1 MAKLLLLAVLA
12 FTLICSSVLATAAE
26 HNLETWMKGRDIT
39 LVVTFR
45 AGGGHDLTARMISKI
60 GPKYFPGK
68 PRILVKNL
76 PGGQG
81 LRGLRY
87 AYIQKPDGLTASQLH
102 PQFLLRPL
110 IGFVDEGFD
119 PSKIRIVGNLL
130 GGSPKQMLCVRRSV
144 ATSWDEV
151 LKLGR
156 TITFGDTS
164 FGSSGGAGA
173 MFLQL
178 IGAPVKVVTGY
189 DGTAGIVAALDR
201 SELDSG
207 RACLLDKGDTIER
220 LQPEWVKPPAFL
232 VPIAY
237 YGEKPDAARLRE
249 LGLKM
254 PPLIFDL
261 PGIKYTKAQRDA
273 LELNVLLT
281 AAGNR
286 SVWLPPGSPDDMF
299 AAWSHMIKSLAT
311 DQEFIN
317 LAQAGGQEVAY
328 VPGAELD
335 RILKLAA
342 ALPDEGKTLLRRLN
356 TGK

>member
-1 MAKLLLLAVLA
+1 MLKLLSPVILSLALFLSPNPA
-12 FTLICSSVLATAAE
+12 GGAE
-26 HNLETWMKGRDIT
+26 RNLESWMKGKDLT

-45 AGGGHDLTARMISKI
+45 AGGGHDLTARMIAKV

-68 PRILVKNL
+68 PRVLVKNL

-81 LRGLRY
+81 VRGLRFAY
-87 AYIQKPDGLTASQLH
+87 AQKPDGLTASQLH

-119 PSKIRIVGNLL
+119 PSNIRLVGNLL
-130 GGSPKQMLCVRRSV
+130 GGSPKQMLCVRRTV
-144 ATSWDEV
+144 ATSWEEV

-178 IGAPVKVVTGY
+178 IGAPVKVVIGY
-189 DGTAGIVAALDR
+189 GGTAGIVAALDR
-201 SELDSG
+201 GELDSG

-237 YGEKPDAARLRE
+237 YGEKPDAARLQE
-249 LGLKM
+249 LGLKI

-261 PGIKYTKAQRDA
+261 PGIKYTKSQREA

-299 AAWSHMIKSLAT
+299 GAWTHMIKSLAK
-311 DQEFIN
+311 DAEFIN
-317 LAQAGGQEVAY
+317 LAQAGGQEIAY
-328 VPGAELD
+328 VSGEELD
-335 RILKLAA
+335 AILKRAA